1 MITSLY
7 LVSNALYVYAVH
19 IFINSIF
26 GRCVFDKRIEF
37 LTYVIFYSCLL
48 YTSPSPRAMR
58 RSRMPSSA

>member
-37 LTYVIFYSCLL
+37 LTYVIFYSLNSCIYIFLITWL
-48 YTSPSPRAMR
+48 
-58 RSRMPSSA
+58 

>member
-26 GRCVFDKRIEF
+26 GICDILFFEF
-37 LTYVIFYSCLL
+37 LHLYIF
-48 YTSPSPRAMR
+48 
-58 RSRMPSSA
+58 

>member
-37 LTYVIFYSCLL
+37 LTYVI
-48 YTSPSPRAMR
+48 
-58 RSRMPSSA
+58 